1 MSKLICQDCGAIFS
15 LSDARYVADRE
26 NYWGATVDIG
36 GWYECPECGSTFID
50 DANEC
55 QICGEYCAEDICED
69 CRQEVEEIAAV
80 IRRRTAEFEE
90 ELAADLC
97 GDNMM
102 LYQWVRDEL

>member
-1 MSKLICQDCGAIFS
+1 MGKMICQDCGAIFS

-55 QICGEYCAEDICED
+55 QICGEYCEDDICEN
-69 CRQEVEEIAAV
+69 CRQEVDLIVGA
-80 IRRRTAEFEE
+80 IRRRTAEFQE

-97 GDNMM
+97 GHNEM
-102 LYQWVRDEL
+102 LYTWVRDEL